1 MEQQRKSIRDRVY
14 IFLKLLELFIAACIV
29 VMVLILMAITLYEYL
44 AGHVPLRDENALSV
58 FLQRMLSFAVAVEFV
73 KMLIY
78 HNPERVI
85 DVLIFATSRQLIVEH
100 TAGVE
105 SIIRI
110 SAIGILFAIQKFLL
124 PSSDF
129 FRSSKIRPD
138 LVSEG
143 HTKGDHHF

>member
-1 MEQQRKSIRDRVY
+1 MSVRKDIRERVY

-29 VMVLILMAITLYEYL
+29 AMVLVLMGIMLKEYL
-44 AGHVPLRDENALSV
+44 CGAVDLYREDALSE

-100 TAGVE
+100 TGGVE

-110 SAIGILFAIQKFLL
+110 LAIGILFGIQKFLL
-124 PSSDF
+124 PSSKF
-129 FRSSKIRPD
+129 FGPAHVRPD
-138 LVSEG
+138 LTPDAHMDTE
-143 HTKGDHHF
+143 HF

>member
-1 MEQQRKSIRDRVY
+1 MSTKKRDIRERVY

-29 VMVLILMAITLYEYL
+29 VMVLVLLGITLAEYFSGHISLYEE
-44 AGHVPLRDENALSV
+44 DALSS
-58 FLQRMLSFAVAVEFV
+58 FLQQMLSFAVAVEFV

-105 SIIRI
+105 SLIRI
-110 SAIGILFAIQKFLL
+110 LAIGILFAIQKFLL
-124 PSSDF
+124 PSSKF
-129 FRSSKIRPD
+129 FPSANVRPD
-138 LVSEG
+138 LEPNE
-143 HTKGDHHF
+143 TI

>member
-1 MEQQRKSIRDRVY
+1 MGIKKGIRERAY

-29 VMVLILMAITLYEYL
+29 VMVLVLMAITLKEYL
-44 AGHVPLRDENALSV
+44 VGNVSLYDEEALNI

-100 TAGVE
+100 TGGME
-105 SIIRI
+105 TLIRI
-110 SAIGILFAIQKFLL
+110 FAIGVLFAIQKFLL
-124 PSSDF
+124 PSSDVF
-129 FRSSKIRPD
+129 HSKSVRPD
-138 LVSEG
+138 LQPDE
-143 HTKGDHHF
+143 HMETDHF